1 MCFFTFRQHGAS
13 IQGLMAADEQQVSRP
28 MIKWAQALPRETIVL
43 VQGIVQKP
51 VEPIKSTTVS
61 DAEIK
66 IQKVPFPPVFLH
78 NDECLYLTERRC
90 MSSLV

>member
-1 MCFFTFRQHGAS
+1 MCFFTFRQQGAS
-13 IQGLMAADEQQVSRP
+13 IQGLLAADDQQVSRP

-51 VEPIKSTTVS
+51 VEPIKSTTVG

-66 IQKVPFPPVFLH
+66 VQKVPFPVFLQ
-78 NDECLYLTERRC
+78 
-90 MSSLV
+90 